1 MQRERRIGYIYIF
14 NFVVQS
20 VNIDGRSFELIE
32 TNTNVCIVSRI
43 EGNEDTRYLY
53 FLDIFIELLLMF
65 AT

>member
-20 VNIDGRSFELIE
+20 VNIDGSSFELIE

>member
-20 VNIDGRSFELIE
+20 VNIDGSSFELIE

-65 AT
+65 VT

>member
-1 MQRERRIGYIYIF
+1 M
-14 NFVVQS
+14 QS
-20 VNIDGRSFELIE
+20 VNIDGSSFELIE

-65 AT
+65 VT

>member
-43 EGNEDTRYLY
+43 ESKIQ
-53 FLDIFIELLLMF
+53 DIYIF
-65 AT
+65 